1 MTELQQKT
9 IDFYTAIL
17 GWELWTALE
26 PNGNLVVANSEQHY
40 IDGHFHRLDPDGKMI
55 KD

>member
-9 IDFYTAIL
+9 IDFYTAI
-17 GWELWTALE
+17 LE